1 MQKLIERLML
11 VKAPSLFFCVGFLF
25 VLVSV
30 VCRVLRRTHV
40 LVRARLCVFIF
51 FVCIFAQDMCRK
63 REQIAA
69 MPSGCHQLETVSI
82 LLDRDDGAVHRHT
95 NTL

>member
-40 LVRARLCVFIF
+40 LVFLFSLCVFSHKIC
-51 FVCIFAQDMCRK
+51 VEKGNR
-63 REQIAA
+63 
-69 MPSGCHQLETVSI
+69 
-82 LLDRDDGAVHRHT
+82 
-95 NTL
+95 